1 MSVEMNNE
9 NNENVQTEVTNEEV
23 VTNEAST
30 ETVKSEAVVE
40 SNVNVEE
47 NTPSEETNI
56 EEVNVTNTVSEEQ
69 TPAPEAKVEEKVEV
83 VANTNAVS
91 AEQTPAPEAKVEAKP
106 EVVLPTLSDEEKS
119 KIEAELKEFNSFNSS
134 FEVEIVDK
142 TIGGYRVSYKNYN
155 LFLPISHITV
165 RKSPSEKEVA
175 ELSKSPFEVQIQDIK
190 ELNDSLT
197 FVVSR
202 KKHLESKVWDN
213 IKVGDEVEGVVS
225 STPAFGVFLDL
236 GGFEGL
242 IHISRLAKRRIN
254 KSSDFCKK
262 GDKLKA
268 LVIELDKE
276 NKKISL
282 SRQEFEPSPW
292 DGAEAKFPKDTKQI
306 GIIKRVTNFGAYIE
320 LATGVDGLLR
330 NSEISWT
337 KRFTEPSQILKVGE
351 KIELLVKDVNE
362 TKETLG
368 LSLKATIANPWP
380 DLKERYPVDSVYFA
394 KVSQVNP
401 KGVIFELNDEVDG
414 FMPKSKIT
422 QINRNA
428 PIPYSVGESVEVKIA
443 EIVPENES
451 LILRP
456 NIEEVQREERPK
468 HEKIDDKFKKSSK
481 NDGFSLGDLLSDATK
496 SDLSNIG

>member
-9 NNENVQTEVTNEEV
+9 NNENIQNEVSNE
-23 VTNEAST
+23 
-30 ETVKSEAVVE
+30 ETVKTETPTE
-40 SNVNVEE
+40 TINVEE
-47 NTPSEETNI
+47 VATTAEVKEE
-56 EEVNVTNTVSEEQ
+56 S
-69 TPAPEAKVEEKVEV
+69 TPAPEAKTEEVKEVETPAAEAIVEEKVEV
-83 VANTNAVS
+83 VAEAKEVIEEKTS
-91 AEQTPAPEAKVEAKP
+91 APETKVEAKV

-119 KIEAELKEFNSFNSS
+119 KIEAELKEFNSSNTS

-142 TIGGYRVSYKNYN
+142 TIGGYRVSYKNYI
-155 LFLPISHITV
+155 LFLPISHISV
-165 RKSPSEKEVA
+165 RKNPSEKEIE

-190 ELNDSLT
+190 ELNGSTT

-202 KKHLESKVWDN
+202 KKQLEAKVWDN

-292 DGAEAKFPKDTKQI
+292 DGAEAKFPKDSKQT
-306 GIIKRVTNFGAYIE
+306 GTIKRLTNFGAYIE
-320 LATGVDGLLR
+320 LAPGVDGLLR

-362 TKETLG
+362 KKETLA
-368 LSLKATIANPWP
+368 LSLKATIENPWT
-380 DLKERYPVDSVYFA
+380 DLKDRYPVDSVYFA

-422 QINRNA
+422 QIKRNA

-456 NIEEVQREERPK
+456 NIEEVQVERRERP
-468 HEKIDDKFKKSSK
+468 EKIDAKFKKSSA
-481 NDGFSLGDLLSDATK
+481 NSGFSLGDLLSDAVKT
-496 SDLSNIG
+496 DLGNIG